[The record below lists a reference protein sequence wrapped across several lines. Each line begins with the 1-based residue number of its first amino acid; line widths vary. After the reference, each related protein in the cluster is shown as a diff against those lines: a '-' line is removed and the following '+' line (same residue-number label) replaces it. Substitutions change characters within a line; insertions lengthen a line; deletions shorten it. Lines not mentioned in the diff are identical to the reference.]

1 MQAKGEMME
10 EEGRL
15 AMEAAMEAEII
26 RREMEEMERAA
37 REEEKRAR
45 EEAERAER
53 YEKALKVVKEEQE
66 RHQREGKD
74 ILGWSAPGNFG
85 RCPIGDSEEMVL
97 PPASPSWAS
106 PPSPSAV
113 PASPPW
119 SSSPLLSLPP
129 ASSPWPSPAPSI
141 VIAPSPSP
149 PRTVWVETKKNQKA
163 KKGSEGVS
171 TPAGDASACLVC

>member
-1 MQAKGEMME
+1 MME
-10 EEGRL
+10 EEERL
-15 AMEAAMEAEII
+15 AIEAAIEAEII
-26 RREMEEMERAA
+26 RLEMEEIERAA
-37 REEEKRAR
+37 REEEERRVR

-85 RCPIGDSEEMVL
+85 GCPAGEEMVS
-97 PPASPSWAS
+97 PPVSPSWGL
-106 PPSPSAV
+106 PPSQSAV

-119 SSSPLLSLPP
+119 CSPPSLSLLP
-129 ASSPWPSPAPSI
+129 ASSPWPSPSI
-141 VIAPSPSP
+141 AVAPSPSP
-149 PRTVWVETKKNQKA
+149 PPTVQVEIKKIPKA
-163 KKGSEGVS
+163 KKVSKGIS